1 MARHHLIL
9 LLGLL
14 IVVSTVVP
22 CGAQEPV
29 SISLEGYVYDSDG
42 APLQDASVRLWG
54 FYLEGE
60 TITDSEGYYE
70 LQASTS
76 ETTCQL
82 YVFHDDPETEGY
94 DLLPGLES
102 LVTLED
108 LDARFDFSLE
118 PGATV
123 RVTGQLKPMES
134 TSKVNR
140 YALEA
145 VDPSTGTV
153 IQSGDYRLVYGTG
166 MNVQS
171 YFLDLPSTTLI
182 VPLGTPFE
190 VEVSSSYQHERYPPS
205 RYRRY
210 RWRIRGS
217 STVEAFNEFTMTEG
231 EGFTL
236 EAGEILELDVR
247 RYSLASDLVRIAPL
261 MEEAEAELADVEAQ
275 GFYITAER
283 FDVLAAKE
291 SLVGLDALIEGSEY
305 ETAYVGIRQAYLK
318 ILSVRSRLDTVV
330 FEAKAS
336 QRVLVAFAALTAVVL
351 GALLTDG
358 GAPYLLSSVALF
370 TVMLGFIRMVFPG
383 TSMIE
388 PVEYATTGAV
398 SLAGALALVYLAPR
412 VLGET
417 VSEGGF
423 AALGSIVVVFSMGS
437 RSLRRRKLRSIFTFA
452 AILCLTMSFVA
463 LTSLSSSYGLIFS
476 RYGGEEPGA
485 EGIMVRMPPFTPS
498 NEFEKGLFS
507 PVIAQSID
515 WAWGNEGVINVAKLA
530 ENTPTLRPYGRIGES
545 PIFGII
551 GVQPEVEPLMPL
563 IDEAVMEGEPLR
575 EDGTCL
581 LHRYV
586 QLNADLEVGDMVTV
600 RGVTLR
606 VAGFFGD
613 LGRIAD
619 MDGETILPDYQ
630 VMTNPDPP
638 TIEVRICEEDTVMV
652 TTLETALLIERVEVS
667 RIDVEL
673 EDSTDLETI
682 GKSMALQREYRVWIS
697 EGGKSE
703 IAYMGSQVGGK
714 GFPIVIPWAIVVLN
728 VVAMM
733 LNSMFERQR
742 EIDILSSIG
751 LNPVHIAGIFVAEAS
766 ILGITGGSIG
776 YILGLGLY
784 PVMKGLEWAPV
795 ISQKVSA
802 VWLLASLGIAVVSVV
817 FGSIIALGR
826 SVSLTPSLNRRWDI
840 GELEW
845 GGRDHWDMRL
855 PVRLTEDERNNFLL
869 FLYGR
874 LENLKG
880 FASVPRI
887 SSLKMGEEGKK
898 RTLSF
903 VYDGRDSSVGTTW
916 TTNVISVTRDEEGT
930 YGAVLESRGA
940 KDACATTGTF
950 IRKMTIAWSVQ
961 ERKQPGD

>member
-1 MARHHLIL
+1 MARYHRLLVLALIL
-9 LLGLL
+9 AASF
-14 IVVSTVVP
+14 VAP
-22 CGAQEPV
+22 CEAQD
-29 SISLEGYVYDSDG
+29 SISIHLEGYVYDSDG
-42 APLQDASVRLWG
+42 APLRDASVRLWG
-54 FYLEGE
+54 FYLEEE
-60 TITDSEGYYE
+60 TFTDSEGYYE
-70 LQASTS
+70 LQA
-76 ETTCQL
+76 TTTEASCRL
-82 YVFHDDPETEGY
+82 FVFHDDPETEGY
-94 DLLPGLES
+94 DLLPAEKS
-102 LVTLED
+102 LVTVED
-108 LDARFDFSLE
+108 LNTRIDFTLV
-118 PGATV
+118 PAATV

-134 TSKVNR
+134 TSKVNK

-145 VDPSTGTV
+145 VEPSTGSV
-153 IQSGDYRLVYGTG
+153 IQSGDLRLVYGTG
-166 MNVQS
+166 MNVVS
-171 YFLDLPSTTLI
+171 YFLDLPSTVLI
-182 VPLGTPFE
+182 VPVGTSFQ
-190 VEVSSSYQHERYPPS
+190 VDVSSSYQHERYPPS

-210 RWRIRGS
+210 RWRIRRS
-217 STVEAFNEFTMTEG
+217 STVETFNEFTMTEG

-236 EAGEILELDVR
+236 EAGETLELDVR
-247 RYSLASDLVRIAPL
+247 RYSLASDLVRIAPM
-261 MEEAEAELADVEAQ
+261 MEEAEAELADIEAQ

-283 FDVLAAKE
+283 FDIMAAKE
-291 SLVGLDALIEGSEY
+291 SLVGLDSQIEGGEY
-305 ETAYVGIRQAYLK
+305 EAAYVGIRQAYLK
-318 ILSVRSRLDTVV
+318 ILSVRNRLDTVV

-336 QRVLVAFAALTAVVL
+336 QRVLVVFAALTAVVL

-358 GAPYLLSSVALF
+358 EAPYLLSSVALF
-370 TVMLGFIRMVFPG
+370 TGMLGFIRMVFPG
-383 TSMIE
+383 TST
-388 PVEYATTGAV
+388 VNLTVYASMGGT
-398 SLAGALALVYLAPR
+398 SLVGALLLIYLAPR

-437 RSLRRRKLRSIFTFA
+437 RSLRRRKLRSVFTFV

-476 RYGGEEPGA
+476 RYGGAEPGA
-485 EGIMVRMPPFTPS
+485 EGIMVRMPPFTPG

-507 PVIAQSID
+507 PVISQSID
-515 WAWGNEGVINVAKLA
+515 WAWGNEGVVNVAKLA
-530 ENTPTLRPYGRIGES
+530 ENTPSLRPYGRIGEW
-545 PIFGII
+545 PVFGII
-551 GVQPEVEPLMPL
+551 GVQPDVEPLMPL
-563 IDEAVMEGEPLR
+563 IDEAVMEGGPLR
-575 EDGTCL
+575 EEGTCL
-581 LHRYV
+581 LHRYM
-586 QLNADLEVGDMVTV
+586 QLNADLEVGDQVVV
-600 RGVTLR
+600 RGVTMR
-606 VAGFFGD
+606 IVGFFGD

-652 TTLETALLIERVEVS
+652 TTLETALRIERVEVS

-673 EDSTDLETI
+673 EDSRDLETM
-682 GKSMALQREYRVWIS
+682 GKSMALQREYRIWIS

-714 GFPIVIPWAIVVLN
+714 GFPIVVPWAIVVLN

-742 EIDILSSIG
+742 EIDILTSIG
-751 LNPVHIAGIFVAEAS
+751 LNPMHIAGIFVAEAS

-776 YILGLGLY
+776 YLLGLGLY

-802 VWLLASLGIAVVSVV
+802 VWLLASLGIAVASVV

-826 SVSLTPSLNRRWDI
+826 SVSLTPSLNRRWDLGGLEG
-840 GELEW
+840 GE
-845 GGRDHWDMRL
+845 RDHWDTRL
-855 PVRLTEDERNNFLL
+855 PVRLTEEERDDFLF
-869 FLYGR
+869 FLHSR
-874 LENLKG
+874 LEGLKG

-887 SSLKMGEEGKK
+887 SSLKLGEEGEA

-916 TTNVISVTRDEEGT
+916 TANVITVSRDEEGT
-930 YGAVLESRGA
+930 FDAVLESKGA

-950 IRKMTIAWSVQ
+950 IRKIVIQWSVQ
-961 ERKQPGD
+961 ERKKPRE